1 MIYPQM
7 VTEHNYQ
14 VVDRTTTLCDGTAVS
29 GGGTPDTGGG
39 TPLRPVPAEFNHC
52 LKYNSPIGSC
62 SRTACSLH
70 SVVVYKNEKC
80 H

>member
-39 TPLRPVPAEFNHC
+39 TPFRPVPAEFNHATELC
-52 LKYNSPIGSC
+52 N
-62 SRTACSLH
+62 
-70 SVVVYKNEKC
+70 NEEYLRLTQ
-80 H
+80 